1 MIKKVKSILSKTN
14 KRSQNSLL
22 IFFFSQWKTQLF
34 SLQRR
39 RIEDSSRVIRIF
51 MDYWWLH
58 FFLWNFSISNIQS
71 FFYFK
76 NWTLSPLIIIIM
88 SWLFFVWLW
97 LGHCNCACSYS
108 LIGCGILIGLWLS
121 HTPFGRKLPT
131 FLLWLINLYLFLSAL
146 FATKWCVPSA

>member
-22 IFFFSQWKTQLF
+22 IFFFLPMENPTFFFTKAANWRFIPGYQNLHGLLMISLLHLELF
-34 SLQRR
+34 PFQYS
-39 RIEDSSRVIRIF
+39 IF
-51 MDYWWLH
+51 
-58 FFLWNFSISNIQS
+58 FS
-71 FFYFK
+71 FK
-76 NWTLSPLIIIIM
+76 NWALSPLIIM
-88 SWLFFVWLW
+88 SWIILW

-131 FLLWLINLYLFLSAL
+131 FLLCLINLYLLLSAL